1 MDIIY
6 LLKVLRRRKWFIM
19 ISLLIGL
26 IGGLVFRLF
35 LPKEYVSNAQ
45 YATGLYRTQ
54 KVSLQLNEIFDV
66 NQIDFRL
73 NNVLETFKSPT
84 VLGMMAYDLLEHDL
98 ESTHPFRTL
107 TEKQKRDSVYQRADL
122 QKAKEILRDKM
133 STLDLLSTY
142 DPEQKKVWD
151 LLNLYDYNEASI
163 LKKLVIERVPK
174 TDYLNIVFS
183 SENPQLSAYVVNAI
197 GVKFREFYNSVTATN
212 TKESLNKLDSLRESK
227 RKEVDDLRKKL
238 QDYREKIGTP
248 NPGDAATAAM
258 SGYQELSSSLTQQ
271 QAILNDTKQKLNSI
285 IEQLASLNSVAP
297 APVTTNNN
305 NNADEILVLRKTNET
320 LATQLAQKGGNDP
333 DIQTKIDA
341 NVNKIIQLRSANTAL
356 PGVLTSAQKQA
367 ERKEELIKQKLELES
382 DIVSTNEN
390 IEMYKGRVEQFRKIA
405 FSGGGQEVVARAYE
419 NDLET
424 AMKDLDKYNSSLFA
438 SQDIDVSPDFNF
450 KQTLIGQPAIRPEPS
465 HGALIISIAGL
476 SMFFIAC
483 LFIIILELLDSSLRT
498 PTIFQKETK
507 LNVLAVINKIDLQ
520 KRTLKDNFDFNSA
533 SDRVDTS
540 NPFIENLRKLRYEI
554 ERSRKKIILL
564 VSPKPQEGKSTILE
578 SLAYTFSM
586 SKKKVLLIDANF
598 SNNYLTR
605 EFSAKP
611 ALETFSLSN
620 NENAMDKIWSVTTLT
635 SITNTDIIGCNVGN
649 YTPSEILPNNNLIEN
664 LDKVI
669 QHYDFILMEGAAL
682 NNHADSKELAAYAD
696 GIIAVFS
703 AKNATGET
711 DKESI
716 EFLKGTKDK
725 FIGAVLNN
733 VDDQNLDL

>member
-1 MDIIY
+1 
-6 LLKVLRRRKWFIM
+6 V
-19 ISLLIGL
+19 
-26 IGGLVFRLF
+26 VFRLL

-73 NNVLETFKSPT
+73 NNVIETFKSPT

-107 TEKQKRDSVYQRADL
+107 SEKKRRDSVYTRVDF

-151 LLNLYDYNEASI
+151 LLNLYDYNEGSI

-174 TDYLNIVFS
+174 TDYLNVSFS

-197 GVKFREFYNSVTATN
+197 GVKFREFYNSVTSTN
-212 TKESLNKLDSLRESK
+212 TKESINKLDSLRESK

-238 QDYREKIGTP
+238 QDFREKIGTP

-258 SGYQELSSSLTQQ
+258 AGYQELSSSLTQQ
-271 QAILNDTKQKLNSI
+271 QAILNDTKQKLNSVI
-285 IEQLASLNSVAP
+285 DQLAAINSVSAP
-297 APVTTNNN
+297 SAVAANLN
-305 NNADEILVLRKTNET
+305 NNADEILVLRKQNEA

-333 DIQTKIDA
+333 DIQSKIDA
-341 NVNKIIQLRSANTAL
+341 NVNKIIQLRSSNTSSS
-356 PGVLTSAQKQA
+356 GTMTNAQKQA
-367 ERKEELIKQKLELES
+367 EKKDELIKQKLELES

-390 IEMYKGRVEQFRKIA
+390 IDMYKGRVEQFRKIA

-424 AMKDLDKYNSSLFA
+424 AQKDLDKYNNSLFA

-450 KQTLIGQPAIRPEPS
+450 KQTVLGQPPIIPEPS
-465 HGALIISIAGL
+465 HGALIVSIAGL

-483 LFIIILELLDSSLRT
+483 LFIIIFELLDSSLRT
-498 PTIFQKETK
+498 PTIFEKETK
-507 LNVLAVINKIDLQ
+507 LNVLAVINKIELQ
-520 KRTLKDNFDFNSA
+520 KRTLKDYFDFNSA
-533 SDRVDTS
+533 SDRLDTS
-540 NPFIENLRKLRYEI
+540 NPFIENLRKLRYEV
-554 ERSRKKIILL
+554 ERSGKRIVMV

-586 SKKKVLLIDANF
+586 SRKKVLLIDANF
-598 SNNYLTR
+598 SNNTLTR

-611 ALETFSLSN
+611 ALESFNLN
-620 NENAMDKIWSVTTLT
+620 GGDNAMDKIWGITTLT

-649 YTPSEILPNNNLIEN
+649 YTPEEILPANNLLQH

-682 NNHADSKELAAYAD
+682 NMHSDSKELAGYVD
-696 GIIAVFS
+696 GIIGVFS
-703 AKNATGET
+703 AKTAVGET
-711 DKESI
+711 DRESI
-716 EFLKGTKDK
+716 EFLKGNRTK

-733 VDDQNLDL
+733 VDEQNLDL